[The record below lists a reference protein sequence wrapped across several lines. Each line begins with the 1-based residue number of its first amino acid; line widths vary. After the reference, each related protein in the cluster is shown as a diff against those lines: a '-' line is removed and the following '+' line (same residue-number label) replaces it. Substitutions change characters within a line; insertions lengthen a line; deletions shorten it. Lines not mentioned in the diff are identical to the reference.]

1 MNQMLENATTWLIAT
16 VGAGLLW
23 IIRRI
28 LTNEKQIA
36 QLASE
41 IAHRDAMARSDE
53 SRRTKQ
59 RDEDR
64 ATVHD
69 INAKVDALLSRGPRG

>member
-1 MNQMLENATTWLIAT
+1 MNQIFNNITTWLIAT

-28 LTNEKQIA
+28 LTNEKQIG
-36 QLASE
+36 QLATE
-41 IAHRDAMARSDE
+41 IAHRDAMARYDE
-53 SRRTKQ
+53 ARRAKQ

-64 ATVHD
+64 AAVHD
-69 INAKVDALLSRGPRG
+69 INIKVDALLSRGPRE